1 MKLFLKH
8 HVAHLVSDNP
18 ESIPSVVVF
27 TVDVLNG
34 LYSSICMQSS
44 GTWLTS
50 TLMILMNI
58 TFTVL
63 STSEIN
69 RAAKIFCKLD
79 REIGEL
85 VAPPIARRASRLLQ
99 SSSTLSQGLVIKHK
113 IRNAVA
119 MKTSEAS
126 LSP

>member
-85 VAPPIARRASRLLQ
+85 VALQLLDALHAYYKVPQ
-99 SSSTLSQGLVIKHK
+99 HCPKVS
-113 IRNAVA
+113 
-119 MKTSEAS
+119 
-126 LSP
+126 